1 MSEVNRRGWLAGL
14 VAGAAGAAALKVGRA
29 EAGERRRGPKVYPNE
44 HFYKPDGTFDVEK
57 AKAAYY
63 EMMEYY
69 NYPIPPRLRTD
80 EFWTLDFGLG
90 KFTEVG
96 MAGIFWI
103 NDHRGFF
110 GHEIYL
116 LPGQMIPEHQH
127 LSTENGPAKMEG
139 WHVRYGWCYV
149 FGMTGE
155 STPEMV
161 KLIPPSHRAIARARV
176 AKKLLPGETAVL
188 DQPCN
193 WHFMVAGPQ
202 GAIVSEYATWHDNAG
217 LRFTH
222 PDVKFG

>member
-1 MSEVNRRGWLAGL
+1 MAEINRRDVLAGL
-14 VAGAAGAAALKVGRA
+14 VAGAAGAAALGGGRA
-29 EAGERRRGPKVYPNE
+29 EAAPTPPKTYPNE
-44 HFYKPDGTFDVEK
+44 HFYTADGKFDAEK

-63 EMMEYY
+63 EMMAHY
-69 NYPIPPRLRTD
+69 NYPIPPRLRTED
-80 EFWTLDFGLG
+80 FWVLDFGLG

-96 MAGIFWI
+96 MGGIFWI

-110 GHEIYL
+110 GHEIFL

-149 FGMTGE
+149 FGMTGK

-161 KLIPPSHRAIARARV
+161 KLIPPSHRDIARARV
-176 AKKLLPGETAVL
+176 AKKLLPGEVAAL

-193 WHFMVAGPQ
+193 WHFMVAGPL

-222 PDVKFG
+222 PGVKFG